1 MPEGLNSNLN
11 LNEGAPPGVRP
22 ALGEWG
28 PKQVPATRA
37 KRRHRWFAIGA
48 LVVVLTVLVV
58 YGYFMWDLLKG

>member
-11 LNEGAPPGVRP
+11 LNEGASPRVRP

-28 PKQVPATRA
+28 PTAVPSTRV

-48 LVVVLTVLVV
+48 MVLITAAVVG
-58 YGYFMWDLLKG
+58 YGYYMWTLLH

>member
-11 LNEGAPPGVRP
+11 LNEGAPPRVRP

-28 PKQVPATRA
+28 PIEVPATRV

-48 LVVVLTVLVV
+48 FVVILAVIIG
-58 YGYFMWDLLKG
+58 YGYYLWTMLH